1 MASLLF
7 CLMLLPAPAVRP
19 EAAALPLPLVRA
31 VSLDAAALRSDPTLL
46 AADTLALVVESSRE
60 AFFKLS
66 ERGEVLAAGKLLP
79 GATCLRFTRPG
90 LTAASQSL
98 FFVLDLLEQD
108 AGTQKFLRVQVTVE
122 GGQGREPDRP
132 TELSGS
138 FRLDMYHSGRLFG
151 FRKKSMVELLKLKT
165 GPVTAVP
172 DPGLSGSAIRD
183 RPASQSVSVLGLG
196 MALAK
201 YLAGKKAGKRLKAF
215 NEESQK
221 RSLALTVTRQGADG
235 QKREIP
241 VVIDLRIE

>member
-7 CLMLLPAPAVRP
+7 CLMLLPAPA
-19 EAAALPLPLVRA
+19 ALPDTGAAPQPLLRS
-31 VSLDAAALRSDPTLL
+31 VSLDAVALRSDPALL

-79 GATCLRFTRPG
+79 GANCLRFSRPG
-90 LTAASQSL
+90 LTAASQSF

-108 AGTQKFLRVQVTVE
+108 ASVQKFLRVQVTVA
-122 GGQGREPDRP
+122 GMPGSEPVRP
-132 TELSGS
+132 AELSGS

-165 GPVTAVP
+165 GPVTAIP
-172 DPGLSGSAIRD
+172 DPGLSSAAGRN
-183 RPASQSVSVLGLG
+183 PSAGQSVSVLGLG
-196 MALAK
+196 LALAK
-201 YLAGKKAGKRLKAF
+201 YLAGKKAVKRMNAF

-221 RSLALTVTRQGADG
+221 RSLALTLSRREANG

-241 VVIDLRIE
+241 VEIDLRIE